1 MKSKEELTAICRAF
15 ARSRHI
21 EGALYYA
28 ETTKIEERLF
38 DTIEGLKAE
47 EMVVVNPLSE
57 IVKSLPGFGLVPWET
72 EDRTPTAGGAA
83 RFERQCPVSTPS

>member
-28 ETTKIEERLF
+28 ETTKIEEKLF
-38 DTIEGLKAE
+38 DTIEEVQGEA
-47 EMVVVNPLSE
+47 MVAVNPLSE
-57 IVKSLPGFGLVPWET
+57 IVKSLPGFELVRWET
-72 EDRTPTAGGAA
+72 E
-83 RFERQCPVSTPS
+83 E